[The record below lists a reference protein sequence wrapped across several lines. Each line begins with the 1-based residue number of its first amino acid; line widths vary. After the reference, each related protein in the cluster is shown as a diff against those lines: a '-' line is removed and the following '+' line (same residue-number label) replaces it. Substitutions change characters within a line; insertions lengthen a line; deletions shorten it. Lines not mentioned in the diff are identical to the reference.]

1 MFPQKRALPGV
12 AGRSGILA
20 ADHKLPII
28 FGYRPNYRLFQRI
41 IKKTALEH
49 GADTTHD
56 QRKRFKERVKE
67 MAANLPPALAPVTMR
82 DFEILANRSANVL
95 DRLRNR
101 LFDEGSRKV
110 LDLRFNVRTAAEMV
124 GRSEKSIRDAEADGR
139 LPEPQ
144 KAPDTG
150 RRVGYCLAQVNRMR
164 EVFGTLPAREDD
176 ESALVLSVQSF
187 KGGVGKS
194 TLTCH
199 LAQYFA
205 LRGYRVC
212 VIDCDSQASTTSM
225 FGLNPDVDV
234 AEEEDTLYP
243 FFRHGG
249 PTSLQYALQA
259 TYWPNITL
267 IPANLG
273 LYDAEYEFAAR
284 MARDATFVLDRLRD
298 GVNSIRDRFDI
309 ILMDPPPA
317 LGMIS
322 LSVLRA
328 ADALLIPAPPNN
340 IDFGSTAHFLRM
352 MTATL
357 EELARAGGA
366 RDYAFVKILVTKMS
380 DTKSAHQAIYRMMQA
395 VFPHDLMRAV
405 LKDSAEIDNATANLK
420 TVYEL
425 TGPATRSATHKRCRA
440 HLDAVGREV
449 ELLIRKTW
457 PSHHGDLRKE
467 GLL

>member
-1 MFPQKRALPGV
+1 
-12 AGRSGILA
+12 
-20 ADHKLPII
+20 
-28 FGYRPNYRLFQRI
+28 
-41 IKKTALEH
+41 
-49 GADTTHD
+49 
-56 QRKRFKERVKE
+56 
-67 MAANLPPALAPVTMR
+67 
-82 DFEILANRSANVL
+82 
-95 DRLRNR
+95 
-101 LFDEGSRKV
+101 
-110 LDLRFNVRTAAEMV
+110 
-124 GRSEKSIRDAEADGR
+124 
-139 LPEPQ
+139 
-144 KAPDTG
+144 
-150 RRVGYCLAQVNRMR
+150 
-164 EVFGTLPAREDD
+164 
-176 ESALVLSVQSF
+176 
-187 KGGVGKS
+187 
-194 TLTCH
+194 
-199 LAQYFA
+199 
-205 LRGYRVC
+205 
-212 VIDCDSQASTTSM
+212 M

-234 AEEEDTLYP
+234 NEEEDTLYP

-249 PTSLQYALQA
+249 PTSLHYALRA
-259 TYWPNITL
+259 TYWPNIAL

-284 MARDATFVLDRLRD
+284 MARDASFVLDRLREGID
-298 GVNSIRDRFDI
+298 TIRDQFDI

-352 MTATL
+352 MTSTL
-357 EELARAGGA
+357 EELARAGGT

-395 VFPHDLMRAV
+395 VFPHDLLQSV
-405 LKDSAEIDNATANLK
+405 LKDSAEIDNATANLR

-457 PSHHGDLRKE
+457 PSHHPDLRKE